1 MTLFFLFFCY
11 YIPNIAPKNRAN
23 QPLFMHSLILVFI
36 QLMRATYQ
44 DTEIWTP
51 EKQKTHSCTYLKL
64 SEKQLILYLIDIYL
78 GKK

>member
-1 MTLFFLFFCY
+1 M
-11 YIPNIAPKNRAN
+11 R
-23 QPLFMHSLILVFI
+23 SLILVFI